1 MQEFIPKVEKIV
13 PSYALVLNDFAV
25 TAAPIVMRCSFSK
38 QLLSVPH
45 KDAVILS
52 CGNIL
57 SSQSFKLLKQKG
69 SLTPFQEPGDIVV
82 RCPFCVRSV
91 RADGRMHWV
100 KCDKLGIISDFYSYY
115 HMDQE
120 YDDEEARPTPKD
132 FHGLKWFKEIE
143 SSRSFLDR
151 KFTKGEAIMRW
162 AASQGDAEDENATS
176 ERRNKR
182 SRGDSS
188 GPPQNDGLFVRVL
201 NQCSEI
207 ED

>member
-1 MQEFIPKVEKIV
+1 MVTVKKAFQNPVQWRCWVQLDFGVISRDALLQEFIPKVEKIV

-132 FHGLKWFKEIE
+132 FHGLKR
-143 SSRSFLDR
+143 SSLLGHFLIVNLRGWGGVSRWRWRR
-151 KFTKGEAIMRW
+151 KRNFWEEKQTL
-162 AASQGDAEDENATS
+162 S
-176 ERRNKR
+176 RR
-182 SRGDSS
+182 
-188 GPPQNDGLFVRVL
+188 
-201 NQCSEI
+201 
-207 ED
+207 

>member
-1 MQEFIPKVEKIV
+1 MQEFISKVEKIV

-38 QLLSVPH
+38 QLLSGPH
-45 KDAVILS
+45 KDAVVLS

-100 KCDKLGIISDFYSYY
+100 KCDKLGIMSDFYSYY

-132 FHGLKWFKEIE
+132 FHGL
-143 SSRSFLDR
+143 
-151 KFTKGEAIMRW
+151 
-162 AASQGDAEDENATS
+162 Q
-176 ERRNKR
+176 
-182 SRGDSS
+182 
-188 GPPQNDGLFVRVL
+188 
-201 NQCSEI
+201 
-207 ED
+207 